1 MRSADPIQGST
12 AGGEEISI
20 LGEGFLPAKSIPG
33 VMLGRWASPAVTLV
47 STNKIRVL
55 TPPGDEGQV
64 DITVIFGDGTVFK
77 IAKGF
82 RYVEPSRRETIR
94 PSSRP

>member
-1 MRSADPIQGST
+1 
-12 AGGEEISI
+12 
-20 LGEGFLPAKSIPG
+20 
-33 VMLGRWASPAVTLV
+33 MLGRWASPAVTLV